1 VEPVLLILIGLGLAL
16 TALAA
21 VVLIRTL
28 TVRDRARPPSI
39 PTPESEDESPEID
52 VRSAAERL
60 AGAVRIPTTAEDG
73 GSAFQ
78 ALHTYLREA
87 FPRVHETLNVET
99 IARHSLLHTWRGTD
113 PTAPPILLLGHLDV
127 VPADPE
133 TVNDW
138 THPPF
143 SGRITATHIWGRGTL
158 DDKQSVLGL
167 LEAVEAL
174 LKAGFR
180 PRRTLVLAFGHDEE
194 TGGQGAQVLAA
205 HLREAGM
212 HFAFALDEGMAVTE
226 GMLAGIDV
234 PAALVGTAEK
244 RSFNIRLVVDGQG
257 GHTSMPPTHTAIG
270 RLSTAIHRLERHPRP
285 LRWTPPVRQMFT
297 ALAPAMTWG
306 YRIAF
311 ANLWLVGG
319 LIKRTL
325 ASTPRTRA
333 IVQTT
338 TAASIIHA
346 GVKANVLP
354 ARAEAVINC
363 RILPGETAQQMV
375 DHVRTVIDDPAVR
388 VEPLDRVQDAAS
400 AVADVT
406 GPSYRT
412 LAGTIR
418 QIFPDAVVA
427 PALVT
432 GATDSRHYESL
443 CDAVYRFSPMRV
455 TPDDLARI
463 HGVDERIEIAA
474 YARAIRFYARLILN
488 SDRDAL

>member
-1 VEPVLLILIGLGLAL
+1 MEPVLLILIGLGLAL

-99 IARHSLLHTWRGTD
+99 IARHSLLYTWRGTD

-143 SGRITATHIWGRGTL
+143 SGRITRTHIWGRGTL

-194 TGGQGAQVLAA
+194 TGGQGAQALAA

-212 HFAFALDEGMAVTE
+212 RFATCLDEGMAVTE
-226 GMLAGIDV
+226 GMLAGIDQ
-234 PAALVGTAEK
+234 PAALVGIAEK
-244 RSFNIRLVVDGQG
+244 RSFSVRLVVEGEG
-257 GHTSMPPTHTAIG
+257 GHTSMPPAHTAVG

-285 LRWTPPVRQMFT
+285 MRITRPVRQMFE
-297 ALAPAMTWG
+297 ALAPAAAFGT
-306 YRIAF
+306 RLAF
-311 ANLWLVGG
+311 ANLWLAGG
-319 LIKRTL
+319 AVKRRL
-325 ASTPRTRA
+325 DAAPRTRA
-333 IVQTT
+333 LIRS
-338 TAASIIHA
+338 TAAASMIRA
-346 GVKANVLP
+346 GVKPNVLP
-354 ARAEAVINC
+354 SRAEAVVNF
-363 RILPGETAQQMV
+363 RILPGETARQMV
-375 DHVRTVIDDPAVR
+375 DHVREVVDDPAVHL
-388 VEPLDRVQDAAS
+388 EPLGAIDNAS
-400 AVADVT
+400 PVVADVSSP
-406 GPSYRT
+406 GYRV
-412 LAGTIR
+412 LARTIR
-418 QIFPDAVVA
+418 QSFPDAIVA

-432 GATDSRHYESL
+432 GATDSRHYQGVS
-443 CDAVYRFSPMRV
+443 DAVYRFSPMRV
-455 TPDDLARI
+455 TPGDLGRI
-463 HGVDERIEIAA
+463 HGVDERIGVAA
-474 YARAIRFYARLILN
+474 YGRYIRFYVQLIINL
-488 SDRDAL
+488 DRAEI